1 MNQNQLPPGRQMLSR
16 PFSRRS
22 ALQFLGLAGAA
33 VTLAGCSS
41 SKGAYPSDDVEYVI
55 PYNPGGSTD
64 PIGREFGRL
73 LAEKLGTSSTPLNM
87 PGGDESIGA
96 THVYKADP
104 DGYTLGLA
112 STAGLIGQPILNPS
126 LTYKGGEDFTPVI
139 KMVTVPYALMVSGD
153 SPYKTLEDFLEAA
166 SDKPGSMRVGTP
178 NRMGGS
184 AFALYS
190 LEEHAG
196 IKTTLVPSTGGSGE
210 TALSVMGGRIEAM
223 IGTASGQL
231 GLMEAGDMRALAY
244 SGTGYEEF
252 LPDAVSFEDAGYDV
266 PFAGDYVTIAPAG
279 LPDDIR
285 TKLVT
290 AGQEVAAGEEWL
302 KFCKTQAILP
312 DALAGADIDDWLAR
326 SRTNLE
332 KAIGLANARNA

>member
-1 MNQNQLPPGRQMLSR
+1 MNENQHLQPRLLRGQ

-22 ALQFLGLAGAA
+22 ALQLFGLAGAA

-41 SKGAYPSDDVEYVI
+41 KKGEYPSADVEYII

-73 LAEKLGTSSTPLNM
+73 LAEHLGTSSTPLNM

-96 THVYKADP
+96 THVFNADP
-104 DGYTLGLA
+104 DGYTVGLA

-126 LTYKGGEDFTPVI
+126 LTYKGGEDFTSII

-153 SPYKTLEDFLEAA
+153 SPYENLEQFLEAA
-166 SDKPGSMRVGTP
+166 ADKPGDLRVGTP

-190 LEEHAG
+190 LEDLAG
-196 IKTTLVPSTGGSGE
+196 VRTTLVPSTGGSGE

-231 GLMEAGDMRALAY
+231 GLIEAGDMRALAY
-244 SGTGYEEF
+244 TGTGYEEF
-252 LPDAVSFEDAGYDV
+252 LPDAVSFTDAGFDV

-279 LPDDIR
+279 VPEDIR
-285 TKLVT
+285 NKLVS
-290 AGQEVAAGEEWL
+290 AGQEVAAGDEWI

-312 DALAGADIDDWLAR
+312 DALVGGDIDTWLTK

-332 KAIGLANARNA
+332 KAIELADSRDA

>member
-1 MNQNQLPPGRQMLSR
+1 MNEIQLSQARDLVNR

-33 VTLAGCSS
+33 VAMAGCSTD
-41 SKGAYPSDDVEYVI
+41 KGVYPSGDVEYVI

-96 THVYKADP
+96 THVYKSDP

-126 LTYKGGEDFTPVI
+126 LTYKGGEDFTPII
-139 KMVTVPYALMVSGD
+139 KMVTVPYALMVAGN
-153 SPYKTLEDFLEAA
+153 SPYKTLEDFLQAA
-166 SDKPGSMRVGTP
+166 SENPGSIRVGTP

-190 LEEHAG
+190 LEDHSG
-196 IKTTLVPSTGGSGE
+196 VKTTLVPSTGGSGE

-231 GLMEAGDMRALAY
+231 GLIEAGDLRALAY

-252 LPDAVSFEDAGYDV
+252 LPDAVSFEDAGYEV
-266 PFAGDYVTIAPAG
+266 PFAGDYVTIAPKG
-279 LPDDIR
+279 LPDDVR
-285 TKLVT
+285 TKLVS
-290 AGQEVAAGEEWL
+290 AGQEVAAGDEWL

-312 DALAGADIDDWLAR
+312 DALAGADIDAWLSS
-326 SRTNLE
+326 SRTNLQ
-332 KAIGLANARNA
+332 KAIDLANSRSA